1 MWDRE
6 DYKVEAEKQLGD
18 ENVYTDV
25 DFKEKILQELAET
38 SYSFFTNLNKKDY
51 ITEKDLKYFTIG
63 FYLLPKIHKRLF
75 NVPGRPDRESLRVK
89 QQSRSYIKDSSD
101 FIKKLKEIKD
111 VPKDAIMVTTDVVGL
126 YPSIPHDV
134 RLEDLRIAFDDRV
147 NKKNDAVDL
156 IKMAKFVLKSNYF
169 ESNGKVKQ

>member
-51 ITEKDLKYFTIG
+51 ITEKDLK
-63 FYLLPKIHKRLF
+63 
-75 NVPGRPDRESLRVK
+75 
-89 QQSRSYIKDSSD
+89 
-101 FIKKLKEIKD
+101 
-111 VPKDAIMVTTDVVGL
+111 
-126 YPSIPHDV
+126 
-134 RLEDLRIAFDDRV
+134 
-147 NKKNDAVDL
+147 
-156 IKMAKFVLKSNYF
+156 
-169 ESNGKVKQ
+169 